1 MRDCEESWRSKESDR
16 GWISGK
22 ALQIESKDLSK
33 ISDIEGNGSSG
44 AKDAPLEDLENAR
57 IRRVFPSFL
66 RRSML
71 SPDNSIVLVKS
82 TCKLG
87 ETMRSFLHLRNH
99 LVWLRERRREW
110 LSRVHD
116 HDLIDSIRGRV
127 SNEDLLEK
135 G

>member
-1 MRDCEESWRSKESDR
+1 MRDCEESWRSKKSDR

-44 AKDAPLEDLENAR
+44 GGGQKTLLEDLENAR

-99 LVWLRERRREW
+99 LVWLRERREW

-116 HDLIDSIRGRV
+116 HDLIDSIRDEFRT
-127 SNEDLLEK
+127 DLLEK